1 MASNMTAPAPAT
13 GAMPD
18 IPDFLRRD
26 QPSWRNT
33 LKIHPACEL
42 IPPVSD
48 ADLDALGDDI
58 LANGLTAPIALT
70 PDGLLLDGR
79 SRLDALERKGVKVS
93 IYTDEWSLALE
104 GRADKQAFERVHR
117 TIGIMIIRIDPVAYV
132 ISANLHRRH
141 LTAEQKRDLIAKLLK
156 AEPAKSDRQIGKMV
170 KADHKTVGAVRAKK
184 EACGEIP
191 HVEERKDTK
200 GRAQPAKKAKTDQ
213 IERDRKACIALNQKV
228 VEAEE
233 ERAQFTCSCPAC
245 MSRGSHEVSDA
256 ETPPAET
263 AAKRAFFAQRIRNAL
278 ARGQSDLKGMFDAVG
293 EIGLTEVIL
302 ADFLENTPHTAET
315 HAIVRKWLDAGEA
328 AS

>member
-117 TIGIMIIRIDPVAYV
+117 TISIMIIKTDPVAYV
-132 ISANLHRRH
+132 ISTNLHRRH

-156 AEPAKSDRQIGKMV
+156 AKPDLSDRAIGKMT
-170 KADHKTVGAVRAKK
+170 KADGKTVAKARANAEFPHNDRTEATGRKARGRKPQPAAKVSGNNFEDDTFEPDETVEDSRTVLINVLNSIKQSKAVAEAYRKILKASPFDRGAKK
-184 EACGEIP
+184 EI
-191 HVEERKDTK
+191 
-200 GRAQPAKKAKTDQ
+200 
-213 IERDRKACIALNQKV
+213 
-228 VEAEE
+228 
-233 ERAQFTCSCPAC
+233 
-245 MSRGSHEVSDA
+245 SDA
-256 ETPPAET
+256 IELL
-263 AAKRAFFAQRIRNAL
+263 I
-278 ARGQSDLKGMFDAVG
+278 
-293 EIGLTEVIL
+293 
-302 ADFLENTPHTAET
+302 
-315 HAIVRKWLDAGEA
+315 RKWRSVQSTLATGVEQQTVEGDA
-328 AS
+328 S